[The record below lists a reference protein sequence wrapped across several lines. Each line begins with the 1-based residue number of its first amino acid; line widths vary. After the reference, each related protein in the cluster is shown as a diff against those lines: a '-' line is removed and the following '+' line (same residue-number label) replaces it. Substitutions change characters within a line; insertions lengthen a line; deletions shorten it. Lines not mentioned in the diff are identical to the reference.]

1 MAARPPL
8 IGNRYQVISSLGSGG
23 QADAYRAR
31 DTHEGDIVAIKLL
44 RNVPPG
50 RPWLEAEALRHL
62 SDPHILPI
70 RNADLDAGRPFLV
83 TDLATHGTLDS
94 KLQASGGCGLDVDEV
109 VRSIRQ
115 ACAGVGRAHAARLI
129 HNDLKPANLFLNA
142 EGECMVGDFGGACL
156 LPEGTSN
163 VAPFV
168 TTPPIAAP
176 EIATNWAAATASIR
190 SDVYSLGA
198 CAYWLLA
205 ARTPH
210 EFAPGIG
217 FNGALAIVA
226 AKTPPPLWDVAPH
239 VPGYVAKAIDRAMA
253 RDPADRFESAAVFAA
268 FLGNR
273 PAVSRRWWRTDEHG
287 GHLACWRGEPRSGGS
302 TYLLCLEQ
310 GARPTQAV
318 ITTTHLQSGRKISAG
333 CRTVPMRSFA
343 QKIRS
348 VIRALR

>member
-1 MAARPPL
+1 M
-8 IGNRYQVISSLGSGG
+8 IGNRYQVMSLLGSGG
-23 QADAYRAR
+23 QADTYRAR

-44 RNVPPG
+44 RNLPPG

-94 KLQASGGCGLDVDEV
+94 KLQASGECGLEVNDV

-115 ACAGVGRAHAARLI
+115 ACAGVGRAHGARLI

-142 EGECMVGDFGGACL
+142 EGECTVGDFGGACL
-156 LPEGTSN
+156 LPEGAGS
-163 VAPFV
+163 VVPFV

-176 EIATNWAAATASIR
+176 EIAANWGTAAASVR
-190 SDVYSLGA
+190 SDIYSLGA

-210 EFAPGIG
+210 EFPPGID
-217 FNGALAIVA
+217 FSGALAIVA
-226 AKTPPPLWDVAPH
+226 AETPPPLWDVAPH
-239 VPGYVAKAIDRAMA
+239 VPGYVAKAIDRATA
-253 RDPADRFESAAVFAA
+253 RDPADRFESTAVFAA
-268 FLGNR
+268 ALGSR
-273 PAVSRRWWRTDEHG
+273 PAVSRHWGRTDEHL
-287 GHLACWRGEPRSGGS
+287 GHLACWRGEPLSGGS
-302 TYLLCLEQ
+302 TYVLCLEQ
-310 GARPTQAV
+310 GSRPTQAV
-318 ITTTHLQSGRKISAG
+318 ITTTHLGSGRRISAG
-333 CRTVPMRSFA
+333 CLNVPMRIFA

-348 VIRALR
+348 VIRTLN

>member
-1 MAARPPL
+1 MAATPPL
-8 IGNRYQVISSLGSGG
+8 IGNRYQVISPLGSGG

-44 RNVPPG
+44 RNLPPG

-70 RNADLDAGRPFLV
+70 RNADIDAGRPFLV
-83 TDLATHGTLDS
+83 TELATHGTLES
-94 KLQASGGCGLDVDEV
+94 KLQATESCGLEVDEV

-115 ACAGVGRAHAARLI
+115 ACAGVNRAHSARLV

-156 LPEGTSN
+156 LPQGASSVT
-163 VAPFV
+163 PFV
-168 TTPPIAAP
+168 TTPPITAP
-176 EIATNWAAATASIR
+176 EIAANWEAATASIK

-210 EFAPGIG
+210 EFPPGID
-217 FNGALAIVA
+217 FNGALSIVA
-226 AKTPPPLWDVAPH
+226 AQRPHPLWDVAPH
-239 VPGYVAKAIDRAMA
+239 VPGYVAKAVDRAMA
-253 RDPADRFESAAVFAA
+253 RDPADRFEDAAVFAA

-273 PAVSRRWWRTDEHG
+273 PAVSRHWRRTDEHP
-287 GHLACWRGEPRSGGS
+287 GHLACWRGEPQSSGS
-302 TYLLCLEQ
+302 TYVLCLEE
-310 GARPTQAV
+310 GSRPTQAV
-318 ITTTHLQSGRKISAG
+318 ITTTHLGSGRRISSG
-333 CRTVPMRSFA
+333 CRNVPMRIFA

-348 VIRALR
+348 VIRALH